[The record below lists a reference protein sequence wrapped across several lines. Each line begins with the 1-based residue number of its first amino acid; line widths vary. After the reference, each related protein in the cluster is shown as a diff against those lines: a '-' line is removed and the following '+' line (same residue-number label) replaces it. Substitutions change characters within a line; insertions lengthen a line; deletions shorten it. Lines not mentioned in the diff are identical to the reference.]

1 MFSQLSIFVCSSTLL
16 DYAMIFM
23 TKPWLTEQATSL
35 VIFILER
42 WFVVHC
48 IVELVMGNL
57 FLFAL
62 KFLLWPMSNWWD
74 LLTRLKLNSDGYYQ
88 IKHWG
93 ETYTVTTSYNHNNI
107 DLHLQN
113 TFYSQVLSH
122 FYFHVLTPNLNCRC
136 EIFLFLINK
145 MNCFIIEYLE

>member
-1 MFSQLSIFVCSSTLL
+1 MRFCLYICCDSWFYFLLTLYDNVRLTFDFVCSSTLL

-93 ETYTVTTSYNHNNI
+93 KTYTVTTSYNLNNI
-107 DLHLQN
+107 DLNLQN
-113 TFYSQVLSH
+113 TF
-122 FYFHVLTPNLNCRC
+122 
-136 EIFLFLINK
+136 
-145 MNCFIIEYLE
+145 